1 MSVPLGR
8 FGRCDLSQRLARVT
22 LRDVTR
28 PGRETC
34 RRRERLADTIGFEIL
49 GKTLGRDVRSA
60 IRAALKAGVRFH
72 GPARSSAIFRNAVDA
87 SIREIEGHPRGTLF
101 QRFLR
106 DGPYERPGPIPR
118 DLAGKRLSD
127 QETASAITFIYSHM
141 VNCFKG
147 HIAEL
152 LASRPCSDLVE
163 QLRDRRRLPRPVRLY
178 VGDVVGVGR
187 LSGPGI
193 AKGADMHIIDGP
205 ETRDFGRITVAGV
218 VEVKSYRCSQRR
230 LSGQLDRHL
239 QRLGAGLRVG
249 GRTFT
254 QGRVKL
260 LTRDPAKVI
269 RIGVV
274 PASWKLPQRFH
285 FEPTDNGRRLC
296 IDPGSP
302 VADDDQVERIG
313 PDEWRITLRWS
324 AEALASAA
332 YEMTFWYMER
342 VGEIIYALD
351 GVPKDW
357 SEMTP
362 ADAGRNAAKMMLYY
376 AILRCRSQRES
387 QRAIALYNAYSFG
400 YSLGMNF
407 RNAEGRREMLWPE
420 DLDEI
425 AQSGK
430 TRHGSRI
437 SRPRRG

>member
-1 MSVPLGR
+1 
-8 FGRCDLSQRLARVT
+8 
-22 LRDVTR
+22 
-28 PGRETC
+28 
-34 RRRERLADTIGFEIL
+34 LADTIGFEIL
-49 GKTLGRDVRSA
+49 GKTLGGDVRSA
-60 IRAALKAGVRFH
+60 IGTALKAGVRFR
-72 GPARSSAIFRNAVDA
+72 GPARPSAIFRDAADA
-87 SIREIEGHPRGTLF
+87 SIREIESQPRGTLF

-118 DLAGKRLSD
+118 ALVGKRLSD

-152 LASRPCSDLVE
+152 LASRPCNECVQ
-163 QLRDRRRLPRPVRLY
+163 QLRGQRRLPRQARLY
-178 VGDVVGVGR
+178 IGDIVGAGR
-187 LSGPGI
+187 LSGRGI
-193 AKGADMHIIDGP
+193 AKGADMHILVVP
-205 ETRDFGRITVAGV
+205 AARDSGRVTVAGV
-218 VEVKSYRCSQRR
+218 VEVKSYRCSKRG
-230 LSGQLDRHL
+230 LSTQLDRHL

-249 GRTFT
+249 DRIFA
-254 QGRVKL
+254 QGQVRL
-260 LTRDPAKVI
+260 LNGDRCQPV

-274 PASWKLPQRFH
+274 PATWKLPRRFH

-313 PDEWRITLRWS
+313 SDEWRITLRWS

-332 YEMTFWYMER
+332 YEMTFWYMEK
-342 VGEIIYALD
+342 VGEIIYAVD

-376 AILRCRSQRES
+376 TILRCRCQRES

-425 AQSGK
+425 AQSGR